1 MKNYY
6 WLYLPAAV
14 CFILPVIY
22 ALYRGKVEE
31 KRQRLRDYYKIQERS
46 GRAMSSTS
54 LLAVSRAIDEYSA
67 AYQAV
72 EPILSK
78 HDLDFYKSDMGEL
91 LEYLKMLEEDDWK
104 KKAVPHL
111 QSCYDCFYLMQH
123 DPLDRRAAS
132 QTKARCIREWQKYF
146 SVPLEPYRNTIYP
159 KHFMRE
165 WMGDTYDPCFESH
178 DALERKLN
186 RMIPA
191 Q

>member
-91 LEYLKMLEEDDWK
+91 LE
-104 KKAVPHL
+104 
-111 QSCYDCFYLMQH
+111 S
-123 DPLDRRAAS
+123 
-132 QTKARCIREWQKYF
+132 
-146 SVPLEPYRNTIYP
+146 
-159 KHFMRE
+159 
-165 WMGDTYDPCFESH
+165 
-178 DALERKLN
+178 
-186 RMIPA
+186 
-191 Q
+191 

>member
-1 MKNYY
+1 MKSYY
-6 WLYLPAAV
+6 WLYLPAAI
-14 CFILPVIY
+14 CFVLPVIY
-22 ALYRGKVEE
+22 AVYRGKVEE

-67 AYQAV
+67 AYQAA
-72 EPILSK
+72 EPILSR

-91 LEYLKMLEEDDWK
+91 QEYLKALEEDDWE

-111 QSCYDCFYLMQH
+111 QSCYDSFYLIQH
-123 DPLDRRAAS
+123 DPLDKRSATQA
-132 QTKARCIREWQKYF
+132 KARCIREWQKYF
-146 SVPLEPYRNTIYP
+146 SVPLEKYRNTIYP
-159 KHFMRE
+159 KRFMRE
-165 WMGDTYDPCFESH
+165 WMGESYDPCFENH

-186 RMIPA
+186 SMLRT